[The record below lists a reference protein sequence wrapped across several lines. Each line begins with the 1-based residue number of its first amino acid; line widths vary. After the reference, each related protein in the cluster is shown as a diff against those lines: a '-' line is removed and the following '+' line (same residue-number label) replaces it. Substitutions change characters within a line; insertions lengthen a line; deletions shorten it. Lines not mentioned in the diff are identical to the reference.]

1 MVRSTLTRG
10 VRERVVNQLREDIL
24 SRRLAEGER
33 LSEMELAKRFG
44 VSRGPI
50 REAFVQLTHEGLLVA
65 QPNRG
70 VRVATSAP
78 NSIRKLVTP
87 IRRTL
92 ETYALDSIF
101 DDLDEDDFRVLE
113 GVLERMR
120 LACERGDIPATI
132 EPDIAFH
139 RFLLER
145 AGQPDLVVIWS
156 TIIARIRRHL
166 EQVHRD
172 HTFSPLDVY
181 HRHRDLVE
189 VFRTGD
195 RSAAVKAL
203 QEHIV

>member
-1 MVRSTLTRG
+1 MVQGTLARG

-33 LSEMELAKRFG
+33 LSEMELARRFG
-44 VSRGPI
+44 VSRGTI
-50 REAFVQLTHEGLLVA
+50 REALVQLTHEGLLVA

-87 IRRTL
+87 IRRTI

-101 DDLDEDDFRVLE
+101 DDLGEDDFRVLE
-113 GVLERMR
+113 GILERMK
-120 LACERGDIPATI
+120 LACERGDFPATI

-172 HTFSPLDVY
+172 HTFTPLDVY
-181 HRHRDLVE
+181 NRHHDLVR
-189 VFRTGD
+189 VFRAGD
-195 RSAAVKAL
+195 KDAAVKAL